1 MESEFQKKMYHS
13 LKSFAV
19 QIQYAAEDHREGEIS
34 QVQLKKELEEIAD
47 QILAFSRTL

>member
-19 QIQYAAEDHREGEIS
+19 RIQYAAEDHREEEID
-34 QVQLKKELEEIAD
+34 QEQLKKELEEIAD
-47 QILAFSRTL
+47 QILILSRTL